1 MNVHFE
7 VENRKELVKA
17 LEGLTLEKAKYL
29 GVPSCA
35 YQIGSLTLSKNSS
48 LSWGEE
54 VNETAMERLLAAL
67 GEKGF
72 VTKEVILAEKM
83 LKNMAAAEKADEPAN
98 AETEPE
104 MLDVN
109 ISLPKDI
116 FTPETWENL
125 NNLLAAKGR
134 LIQKALGLEEL
145 PEVIDEE
152 DRVTFPWFKIKP
164 LDNSLLEAYSK
175 FVCALAKLAREQ
187 KRVNPKEKEVENEKY
202 AFRCFL
208 LRLGFIGKEYKEVR
222 KTLLKNFTGSSAFKG
237 GVNHAVS
244 K

>member
-1 MNVHFE
+1 MNVHVE

-17 LEGLTLEKAKYL
+17 LEKLTLEKAKYL

-67 GEKGF
+67 EEKGF
-72 VTKEVILAEKM
+72 VTKEGNLAEKM
-83 LKNMAAAEKADEPAN
+83 LKNMAAAEPAN
-98 AETEPE
+98 VETEPE

-145 PEVIDEE
+145 PEVIEEE
-152 DRVTFPWFKIKP
+152 DRITFPWFKIKP
-164 LDNSLLEAYSK
+164 SDNSLLEAYSK

-237 GVNHAVS
+237 GVDHAVS

>member
-1 MNVHFE
+1 MNVHVE

-17 LEGLTLEKAKYL
+17 LEKLTLEKAKYL

-67 GEKGF
+67 EEKGF
-72 VTKEVILAEKM
+72 VTKEGNLAEKM
-83 LKNMAAAEKADEPAN
+83 LKNMAAAEPAN
-98 AETEPE
+98 VETEPE

-145 PEVIDEE
+145 PEVIEEE
-152 DRVTFPWFKIKP
+152 DRITFPWFKIKP
-164 LDNSLLEAYSK
+164 SDNSLLEAYSK
-175 FVCALAKLAREQ
+175 FVCALAKLVREQ
-187 KRVNPKEKEVENEKY
+187 KRVNSKEKEVENEKY

-237 GVNHAVS
+237 GVDHAVS

>member
-1 MNVHFE
+1 MNVHVE

-17 LEGLTLEKAKYL
+17 LEKLTLEKAKYL

-54 VNETAMERLLAAL
+54 ETAMERLLAAL
-67 GEKGF
+67 EEKGF
-72 VTKEVILAEKM
+72 VTKEGNLAEKM
-83 LKNMAAAEKADEPAN
+83 LKNMAAAEKAAEPAN
-98 AETEPE
+98 VETEPE

-145 PEVIDEE
+145 PEVIEEE
-152 DRVTFPWFKIKP
+152 DRITFPWFKIKP
-164 LDNSLLEAYSK
+164 SDNSLLEAYSK

-187 KRVNPKEKEVENEKY
+187 KRVNSKEKEVENEKY

-237 GVNHAVS
+237 GVDHAVS

>member
-17 LEGLTLEKAKYL
+17 LEELTLEKAKYL

-54 VNETAMERLLAAL
+54 VNETAMERLLVAL
-67 GEKGF
+67 EEKGF
-72 VTKEVILAEKM
+72 VTKEGILAEKM
-83 LKNMAAAEKADEPAN
+83 LKNMAAAEPAN
-98 AETEPE
+98 VETEPE

-145 PEVIDEE
+145 PEVIEEE
-152 DRVTFPWFKIKP
+152 DRITFPWFKIKP
-164 LDNSLLEAYSK
+164 SDNSLLEAYSK
-175 FVCALAKLAREQ
+175 FVCALAKLVREQ
-187 KRVNPKEKEVENEKY
+187 KRVNSKEKEVENEKY

-237 GVNHAVS
+237 GVDHAVS

>member
-1 MNVHFE
+1 MNVHVE

-17 LEGLTLEKAKYL
+17 LEKLTLEKAKYL

-67 GEKGF
+67 EEKGF
-72 VTKEVILAEKM
+72 VTKEGNLAEKM
-83 LKNMAAAEKADEPAN
+83 LKNMAAAEKAAEPAN
-98 AETEPE
+98 VETEPE

-125 NNLLAAKGR
+125 NNLS
-134 LIQKALGLEEL
+134 LIH
-145 PEVIDEE
+145 I
-152 DRVTFPWFKIKP
+152 
-164 LDNSLLEAYSK
+164 
-175 FVCALAKLAREQ
+175 
-187 KRVNPKEKEVENEKY
+187 
-202 AFRCFL
+202 
-208 LRLGFIGKEYKEVR
+208 
-222 KTLLKNFTGSSAFKG
+222 
-237 GVNHAVS
+237 
-244 K
+244 

>member
-17 LEGLTLEKAKYL
+17 LEELTLEKAKYL

-54 VNETAMERLLAAL
+54 VNETAMERLLVAL
-67 GEKGF
+67 EEKGF
-72 VTKEVILAEKM
+72 VTKEGNLAEKM
-83 LKNMAAAEKADEPAN
+83 LKNMAAAEPAN
-98 AETEPE
+98 VETEPE

-145 PEVIDEE
+145 PEVIEEE
-152 DRVTFPWFKIKP
+152 DRITFPWFKIKP
-164 LDNSLLEAYSK
+164 SDNSLLEAYSK
-175 FVCALAKLAREQ
+175 FVCALAKLVREQ
-187 KRVNPKEKEVENEKY
+187 KRVNSKEKEVENEKY

-237 GVNHAVS
+237 GVDHAVS

>member
-1 MNVHFE
+1 MNVHVE

-17 LEGLTLEKAKYL
+17 LEKLTLEKAKYL

-67 GEKGF
+67 EEKGF
-72 VTKEVILAEKM
+72 VTKEGNLAEKM
-83 LKNMAAAEKADEPAN
+83 LKNMAAAEPAN
-98 AETEPE
+98 VETEPE

-116 FTPETWENL
+116 FTPETWENF

-145 PEVIDEE
+145 PEVIEEE
-152 DRVTFPWFKIKP
+152 DRITFPWFKIKP
-164 LDNSLLEAYSK
+164 SDNSLLEAYSK

-187 KRVNPKEKEVENEKY
+187 KRVNSKEKEVENEKY

-237 GVNHAVS
+237 GVDHAVS

>member
-1 MNVHFE
+1 MNVHVE

-17 LEGLTLEKAKYL
+17 LEKLTLEKAKYL

-67 GEKGF
+67 EEKGF
-72 VTKEVILAEKM
+72 VTKEGNLAEKM
-83 LKNMAAAEKADEPAN
+83 LKNRAAAEPAN
-98 AETEPE
+98 VETEPE

-145 PEVIDEE
+145 PEVIEEE
-152 DRVTFPWFKIKP
+152 DRITFPWFKIKP
-164 LDNSLLEAYSK
+164 SDNSLLEAYSK

-187 KRVNPKEKEVENEKY
+187 KRVNSKEKEVENEKY

-237 GVNHAVS
+237 GVDHAVS

>member
-1 MNVHFE
+1 MNVHVE

-17 LEGLTLEKAKYL
+17 LEKLTLEKAKYL

-67 GEKGF
+67 EEKGF
-72 VTKEVILAEKM
+72 VTKEGNLAEKM
-83 LKNMAAAEKADEPAN
+83 LKNMAAAEPAN
-98 AETEPE
+98 VETEPE

-145 PEVIDEE
+145 PEVIEEE
-152 DRVTFPWFKIKP
+152 DRITFPWFKIKP
-164 LDNSLLEAYSK
+164 SDNSLLEAYSK

-187 KRVNPKEKEVENEKY
+187 KRVNSKEKEVENEKY

-237 GVNHAVS
+237 GVDHAVY